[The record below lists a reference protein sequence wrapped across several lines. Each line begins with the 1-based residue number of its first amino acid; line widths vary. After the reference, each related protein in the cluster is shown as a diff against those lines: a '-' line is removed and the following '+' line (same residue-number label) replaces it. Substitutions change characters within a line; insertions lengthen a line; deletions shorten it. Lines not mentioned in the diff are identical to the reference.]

1 MAAVFKDPFE
11 SAADSPVAPAESCFA
26 IVPDDAAE
34 LPRATKALFI
44 GSGGDLTVRA
54 VRDGEPVTF
63 RNLAPGSIL
72 DVRARAVLQ
81 TGTTA
86 GDIVGLG

>member
-1 MAAVFKDPFE
+1 MFTDPFE

-26 IVPDDAAE
+26 IQPDDAAD

-44 GSGGDLTVRA
+44 GTGGDLTVRA
-54 VRDGEPVTF
+54 VRDAQAVTF
-63 RNLAPGSIL
+63 RNLASGSIL

-81 TGTTA
+81 TGTSA